1 MTAQAP
7 RHAAPKATPRA
18 VVLLA
23 RARVRAAAAS
33 AIAGR
38 ATRRRTVHL
47 VRAAQ
52 RQGVALVEAWRAQS
66 VQQRRSRTLLGAAA
80 LFALIVLATSFPVS
94 SLLSQR
100 GQLTADAGQL
110 ATLRQQDAAL
120 ARQVAQLRKPAT
132 IDGLARTDY
141 GFVRPGQ
148 KAYTILP
155 PSSGNS
161 PVIADSGVVPLDGP
175 PVEPGSARAQQ
186 LTGIP
191 SAAASGGNS
200 RHHGASSGG
209 HDRAG
214 SAPQTPPPGFWSR
227 VVRNLE
233 FWH

>member
-7 RHAAPKATPRA
+7 RHAAPRTTPRA

-23 RARVRAAAAS
+23 RAKVRAAAAT

-38 ATRRRTVHL
+38 AARRRAIQV
-47 VRAAQ
+47 AQ
-52 RQGVALVEAWRAQS
+52 GTHRLAVVLVEAWRAQS
-66 VQQRRSRTLLGAAA
+66 LQQRRSRTLLGSAA

-120 ARQVAQLRKPAT
+120 TRQVAQLRKPST
-132 IDGLARTDY
+132 IDGLARTDF
-141 GFVRPGQ
+141 GLVRPGQ

-155 PSSGNS
+155 PSSGSS

-191 SAAASGGNS
+191 SGTASGGNS
-200 RHHGASSGG
+200 RHHGGSSAG
-209 HDRAG
+209 HDRAAG
-214 SAPQTPPPGFWSR
+214 APQTPPPGFWSR